1 MARMADKA
9 KQQYMNS
16 FGIDLES
23 LDWDG
28 KSVRGGC
35 KNDLQI
41 FDISVR
47 HHNSA
52 KNTRNIS
59 IIFRDDCEEIITS
72 TGYVKTI
79 IVGNF
84 LYFKQASP
92 EDGIKI
98 TKHDKNAIAK
108 MTIRKERFS
117 RYLDFIGDYFLNE
130 SNGYYCVNNK
140 KKGVRHDQ

>member
-1 MARMADKA
+1 MAHMAEKA
-9 KQQYMNS
+9 KKQYINS
-16 FGIDLES
+16 FGVDLES
-23 LDWDG
+23 LEWDG
-28 KSVRGGC
+28 KCIRGGARS
-35 KNDLQI
+35 NLQI
-41 FDISVR
+41 YDISIR
-47 HHNSA
+47 HHNAA

-84 LYFKQASP
+84 LYIKQASP
-92 EDGIKI
+92 EDGIKVA
-98 TKHDKNAIAK
+98 KHEKNAIAK

-117 RYLDFIGDYFLNE
+117 RYLDFVGDYFLIE

-140 KKGVRHDQ
+140 KKGATND